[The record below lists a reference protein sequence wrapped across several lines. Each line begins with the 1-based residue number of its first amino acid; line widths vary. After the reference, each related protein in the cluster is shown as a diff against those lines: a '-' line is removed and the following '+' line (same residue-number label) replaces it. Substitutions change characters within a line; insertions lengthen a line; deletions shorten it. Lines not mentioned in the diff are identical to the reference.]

1 MTRVTRFSRVLVA
14 GGAGFIGSHIVD
26 KLLHQDIEVTVLDN
40 LYTGR
45 TENIEHCKGS
55 RNFRFV
61 RGDVR
66 SFNFVKRLVKNVD
79 AVFNEAAV
87 VSVSR
92 SLENPLLANEVN
104 VGGTLN
110 LLKASLDSGVKRF
123 VQASSA
129 SVYGNTEALPVDES
143 MAPNPVS
150 PYAAAELAA
159 ENYAKVFHRAYGLE
173 TVCLRY
179 FNVYGP
185 RQTFS
190 IYSGVTTI
198 FLNQLSQDQQPIVF
212 GDGNQT
218 RDLVYVE
225 DVVKANM
232 LALNTEKAVGEALN
246 IATGIPHTINELVQK
261 IQERLGKQHLTPIY
275 KSPRQGDIRHSYACI
290 EKAKK
295 MLGYKPE
302 SSLDQGIAKLVEWY
316 QQKKEKLTTARDTL

>member
-1 MTRVTRFSRVLVA
+1 VLVA

-26 KLLHQDIEVTVLDN
+26 KLMQDGVGVTVLDN
-40 LYTGR
+40 FYTGR
-45 TENIEHCKGS
+45 LENVDHWKDNKKFGL
-55 RNFRFV
+55 V
-61 RGDVR
+61 QGDVR
-66 SFNFVKRLVKNVD
+66 DFELVKRAAEDVD

-110 LLKASLDSGVKRF
+110 LLKACLDLGIKRF

-129 SVYGNTEALPVDES
+129 SVYGNTETLPVSEDL
-143 MAPNPVS
+143 PLNPVS
-150 PYAAAELAA
+150 PYAVAELAA
-159 ENYAKVFHRAYGLE
+159 ENYARVFHHVYGLE

-190 IYSGVTTI
+190 VYSGAATI
-198 FLNQLSQDQQPIVF
+198 FFNKLMQNQRPVIF

-218 RDLVYVE
+218 RDFVYVE

-232 LALNTEKAVGEALN
+232 LALKTRRGIGDVFN
-246 IATGIPHTINELVQK
+246 IATGTHHTINELVWN
-261 IQERLGKQHLTPIY
+261 IQEKLGKQRLKPIY
-275 KSPRQGDIRHSYACI
+275 KDARKGEIKHSYANI

-295 MLGYKPE
+295 ILGYKPTFTLE
-302 SSLDQGIAKLVEWY
+302 KGIAKLVKTCSEPNS
-316 QQKKEKLTTARDTL
+316 